1 MTDHDARRGPVSAP
15 RRLLTDPVA
24 PLVVLAL
31 AGVVFGIAGWAVAT
45 WAVLGGLAG
54 YTLSGSV

>member
-1 MTDHDARRGPVSAP
+1 MTAA
-15 RRLLTDPVA
+15 RRLLTHPFA

-31 AGVVFGIAGWAVAT
+31 AGVGSGVEGWAEAT